1 MYNVL
6 KGIICAG
13 NFKLEEIHHRIKQMH
28 LLGELTEDQMF
39 SLMELSNRKANAEG
53 ERPELL
59 EIVKNLSAKVDILAA
74 EVESLKNGSDTTE
87 PDDGATEYESW
98 TPWDGISDKYQPG
111 AIVSHIGKTWISVFE
126 GQNVWEPGT
135 VDDRFWKEYEEPV
148 TEPDEIPA
156 EEQL

>member
-39 SLMELSNRKANAEG
+39 SLMELSNRKANTEG

-59 EIVKNLSAKVDILAA
+59 EIVKNLAAKVDALAA
-74 EVESLKNGSDTTE
+74 EVASLKTGTGTNE
-87 PDDGATEYESW
+87 PDAGATEYEPW
-98 TPWDGISDKYQPG
+98 TPWDGISDKYQPC
-111 AIVSHIGKTWISVFE
+111 AIVTHNGKTWISVFE
-126 GQNVWEPGT
+126 GQNVWEPG
-135 VDDRFWKEYEEPV
+135 VVGVSFWEEYKDSVE
-148 TEPDEIPA
+148 
-156 EEQL
+156 

>member
-6 KGIICAG
+6 KGIIYAG

-59 EIVKNLSAKVDILAA
+59 ELVKNLAAKVDNLAA
-74 EVESLKNGSDTTE
+74 EVAALKAGEDHTD
-87 PDDGATEYESW
+87 PDVEETEYKPW
-98 TPWDGISDKYQPG
+98 TSWDGISDKYQPG
-111 AIVSHIGKTWISVFE
+111 AIVTHNGKTWISVFE
-126 GQNVWEPGT
+126 GQNVWEPGA
-135 VDDRFWKEYEEPV
+135 VGDQFWEEYKDSVE
-148 TEPDEIPA
+148 
-156 EEQL
+156 